1 MKRRGLESRS
11 LSNCIALALALLV
24 GGCAWGAW
32 IPGER
37 NWNPPVVADPTTFA
51 EFLPLGSVRVD
62 ELDCYSQRCKKRFR
76 VIVEEPGVLTVRVI
90 PELVGPD
97 AQARIV
103 LEAIRGVLAQAST
116 GRGPRTDVTVL
127 AVREN
132 VNPGTYFVL
141 VESVGGPMKYEIG
154 AYLEPGPGPAPG
166 TTASAPPPKKAAR
179 PAPKALSGPPARLVD
194 VKLPGRAGARYDPQ
208 VSFAKLRTFAF
219 TRNAQAGDDLPA
231 GTVIESPGDR
241 QIRRFLAEDLRLK
254 GFRPATGPEP
264 ADLRVEFSTSDATQL
279 FYRSPFIW
287 YDEFS
292 MDPYRPGLAY
302 AIQANVASQLTV
314 IIVDTESTRLAWY
327 GTSAKSLGPGIDM
340 GAETTALARE
350 AVSDI
355 LAKFPPN

>member
-11 LSNCIALALALLV
+11 LSSCVALALALFV
-24 GGCAWGAW
+24 GGCAWGTW
-32 IPGER
+32 IPGEK

-62 ELDCYSQRCKKRFR
+62 ELNCYSQRCKKRFR
-76 VIVEEPGVLTVRVI
+76 VIVGESGVLTVRVI

-127 AVREN
+127 ALRES
-132 VNPGTYFVL
+132 VNAGTYFVL
-141 VESVGGPMKYEIG
+141 IESVGGPMKYEIG

-166 TTASAPPPKKAAR
+166 TTAAAPPPEKVAR
-179 PAPKALSGPPARLVD
+179 PKKDWPSAPATRLVD
-194 VKLPGRAGARYDPQ
+194 VKLPGRAGARYDPK
-208 VSFAKLRTFAF
+208 VSFANLRTFAF
-219 TRNAQAGDDLPA
+219 ARTAQAGDDLPA
-231 GTVIESPGDR
+231 GTVIDGPGDR

-254 GFRPATGPEP
+254 GFRPAAGRDP
-264 ADLRVEFSTSDATQL
+264 ADLHVEFSTSDATQL
-279 FYRSPFIW
+279 YYRAPFIW
-287 YDEFS
+287 YDQFS
-292 MDPYRPGLAY
+292 LDAYRPGLPYKA
-302 AIQANVASQLTV
+302 QANVASRLTV
-314 IIVDTESTRLAWY
+314 VIVEAQSGRVAWF
-327 GTSAKSLGPGIDM
+327 GASAKSLGPGIDF